1 MDNEM
6 RKRFLFFSAVCDIVQ
21 IFGETELG
29 SCEVDEEAVAEYT
42 MSDHFIAHLF
52 SCNSK
57 EEVYEKVTEDILG
70 GFPVW
75 QFLKVSD
82 WTRQRLEHTYATEQT
97 RQWEALCRKYCCY
110 TCKYYRSQDT
120 GIGLLEKCG
129 YKKKDGN
136 SKRDASSWKGRR
148 EAFSPKKS
156 CVNFRRKG

>member
-1 MDNEM
+1 MNNEM

-57 EEVYEKVTEDILG
+57 EEVYEKVTEDILN

-82 WTRQRLEHTYATEQT
+82 WTRQRLENTYATEQT
-97 RQWEALCRKYCCY
+97 RQWGALCRKYCCY
-110 TCKYYRSQDT
+110 TCRYYSSQDT
-120 GIGLLEKCG
+120 GIGLLEKCS
-129 YKKKDGN
+129 YKKKDG
-136 SKRDASSWKGRR
+136 SSRRDVSSWKGRR

-156 CVNFRRKG
+156 CVNFRR